1 MARRRPL
8 IWSRTGSVL
17 AESLHLG
24 CNRLASVHRA
34 CVRTVSILVLFLSLS
49 SQEISARAASGTP
62 ARPVDAVPDSL
73 PAGYRALKDRLVAEG
88 LRDCRS
94 YRLLAELAQEA
105 PLRLSGSA
113 GAERAVSL
121 TADMMK
127 RLGFSNVRVESVMV
141 PHWERGPVEEAVV
154 LAEQG
159 RAEIRLDVCALG
171 GSIGTDAEGVAGPVI
186 EVRSLQEVK
195 SLGERAR
202 GAIIFYNRPMDPT
215 HLNTFQGYGGA
226 VDQRSGGATE
236 AARAGAAGVIVRS
249 VTLARDDVPHTGS
262 MSYADSVTKIPALAV
277 STLDADSLSRL
288 LNAGGVVRL
297 RMRLSARTLPDAPSG
312 NVLGELVGSE
322 KPDEI
327 VVVGGHLDSWDK
339 GHGAHDDG
347 GGCMQAIETLDLLQR
362 VGFRPR
368 RTIRAVM
375 FMNEENGLRGGRAYP
390 KAPARAAE
398 RHVAA
403 IEADR
408 GAFAPRGLSVEADT
422 MTVLRLSRWAPLFAE
437 LGAGRIVKGGSG
449 VDISPLVSTGVPGV
463 GLVVEDHRYFDYHHS
478 ANDTIDAV
486 HPREL
491 EMGAIVMAL
500 LAAILANQ

>member
-1 MARRRPL
+1 MIRRRPSTL
-8 IWSRTGSVL
+8 FHTGCL
-17 AESLHLG
+17 RAESFRRRAF
-24 CNRLASVHRA
+24 RLASA
-34 CVRTVSILVLFLSLS
+34 RTAPILVLLLSLS
-49 SQEISARAASGTP
+49 STGIPAPAADGSPT
-62 ARPVDAVPDSL
+62 RPVDDIPDSL
-73 PAGYRALKDRLVAEG
+73 RSEYQALSKRLVAEG

-94 YRLLAELAQEA
+94 YALLAELAREA

-121 TADMMK
+121 TAAMMR
-127 RLGFSNVRVESVMV
+127 RLGFERVRVESVMV
-141 PHWERGPVEEAVV
+141 SHWERGPVEEAVV
-154 LAEQG
+154 LAEHGQ
-159 RAEIRLDVCALG
+159 AEIRLDACALG
-171 GSIGTDAEGVAGPVI
+171 GSVGTGADGVTGPVI
-186 EVRSLQEVK
+186 EVKSLQEVK
-195 SLGERAR
+195 SLGARAR
-202 GAIIFYNRPMDPT
+202 GAIIFFNRPMDPT

-226 VDQRSGGATE
+226 VDQRSGGAIE

-262 MSYADSVTKIPALAV
+262 MSYADSVTRIPALAV
-277 STLDADSLSRL
+277 STMDADSLSQL
-288 LNAGGVVRL
+288 LKTEGVVRL

-347 GGCMQAIETLDLLQR
+347 GGCMQAIETLDLLKR
-362 VGFRPR
+362 VGFKPK

-390 KAPARAAE
+390 KAPARASE

-408 GAFAPRGLSVEADT
+408 GAFAPRGLSVDADT
-422 MTVLRLSRWAPLFAE
+422 ATVLRLSRWAPLFAE

-449 VDISPLVSTGVPGV
+449 VDIGPLVSTGVPGI
-463 GLVVEDHRYFDYHHS
+463 GLVVEDHRYFDHHHS